1 MNKSERQAALTRIIN
16 QKPIATQEELL
27 AALKAAGI
35 DATQATISR
44 DIREMKIVKSQ
55 DATGTLRYT
64 IFRGSSESQL
74 ERLGRS
80 IREVGLSITRV
91 HFMNVIKTLPS
102 NGNLLAAIIDDI
114 GFEQVVGTIAGHDTI
129 VVRSRQNGLKRLI
142 GKPSIRNHLATSQAK
157 ELGNKVNLVKPSS
170 FRCHTIS
177 GPLLAMV
184 CAITLAQNCSKRQG
198 TGHRQRCV

>member
-35 DATQATISR
+35 DAAQATISR

-129 VVRSRQNGLKRLI
+129 VVISPDEK
-142 GKPSIRNHLATSQAK
+142 QAK
-157 ELGNKVNLVKPSS
+157 WFE
-170 FRCHTIS
+170 
-177 GPLLAMV
+177 A
-184 CAITLAQNCSKRQG
+184 AYRQAFNS
-198 TGHRQRCV
+198 

>member
-35 DATQATISR
+35 DAPQATISR

-129 VVRSRQNGLKRLI
+129 VVISPDEK
-142 GKPSIRNHLATSQAK
+142 QAK
-157 ELGNKVNLVKPSS
+157 WFE
-170 FRCHTIS
+170 
-177 GPLLAMV
+177 A
-184 CAITLAQNCSKRQG
+184 AYRQAFNS
-198 TGHRQRCV
+198 

>member
-1 MNKSERQAALTRIIN
+1 MNKNERQAALARIIN

-44 DIREMKIVKSQ
+44 DIREMKIVKAQ

-64 IFRGSSESQL
+64 IFRGSAESQL

-91 HFMNVIKTLPS
+91 QFMNVIKTLPS

-114 GFEQVVGTIAGHDTI
+114 NFDQVVGTIAGHDTI
-129 VVRSRQNGLKRLI
+129 VVISPNEK
-142 GKPSIRNHLATSQAK
+142 QAK
-157 ELGNKVNLVKPSS
+157 WFEDAYRHA
-170 FRCHTIS
+170 FDR
-177 GPLLAMV
+177 
-184 CAITLAQNCSKRQG
+184 
-198 TGHRQRCV
+198 

>member
-114 GFEQVVGTIAGHDTI
+114 GLSKLSAPSLVMT
-129 VVRSRQNGLKRLI
+129 RL
-142 GKPSIRNHLATSQAK
+142 S
-157 ELGNKVNLVKPSS
+157 
-170 FRCHTIS
+170 
-177 GPLLAMV
+177 
-184 CAITLAQNCSKRQG
+184 
-198 TGHRQRCV
+198 

>member
-102 NGNLLAAIIDDI
+102 NGNLSAPSL
-114 GFEQVVGTIAGHDTI
+114 VMT
-129 VVRSRQNGLKRLI
+129 RL
-142 GKPSIRNHLATSQAK
+142 S
-157 ELGNKVNLVKPSS
+157 
-170 FRCHTIS
+170 
-177 GPLLAMV
+177 
-184 CAITLAQNCSKRQG
+184 
-198 TGHRQRCV
+198 

>member
-129 VVRSRQNGLKRLI
+129 VVISPDEK
-142 GKPSIRNHLATSQAK
+142 QAK
-157 ELGNKVNLVKPSS
+157 WFE
-170 FRCHTIS
+170 
-177 GPLLAMV
+177 A
-184 CAITLAQNCSKRQG
+184 AYRQDFNS
-198 TGHRQRCV
+198 

>member
-129 VVRSRQNGLKRLI
+129 VVISPDEK
-142 GKPSIRNHLATSQAK
+142 QAK
-157 ELGNKVNLVKPSS
+157 WFE
-170 FRCHTIS
+170 
-177 GPLLAMV
+177 A
-184 CAITLAQNCSKRQG
+184 AYRQAG
-198 TGHRQRCV
+198 QQGQPCQTQLFSLSHN

>member
-1 MNKSERQAALTRIIN
+1 MNKNERQAALARTIN

-44 DIREMKIVKSQ
+44 DIREMKIVKAQ

-64 IFRGSSESQL
+64 IFRGSAESQL

-91 HFMNVIKTLPS
+91 QFMNVIKTLPS

-114 GFEQVVGTIAGHDTI
+114 DFDQVVGTIAGHDTI
-129 VVRSRQNGLKRLI
+129 VVISPDER
-142 GKPSIRNHLATSQAK
+142 QAK
-157 ELGNKVNLVKPSS
+157 WFEEAYRHA
-170 FRCHTIS
+170 FDR
-177 GPLLAMV
+177 
-184 CAITLAQNCSKRQG
+184 
-198 TGHRQRCV
+198 

>member
-91 HFMNVIKTLPS
+91 HFMNVIKRYRAMAIYWQRLLMTSVLSKLSAPS
-102 NGNLLAAIIDDI
+102 L
-114 GFEQVVGTIAGHDTI
+114 VMT
-129 VVRSRQNGLKRLI
+129 RL
-142 GKPSIRNHLATSQAK
+142 S
-157 ELGNKVNLVKPSS
+157 
-170 FRCHTIS
+170 
-177 GPLLAMV
+177 
-184 CAITLAQNCSKRQG
+184 
-198 TGHRQRCV
+198 

>member
-74 ERLGRS
+74 GRS

-129 VVRSRQNGLKRLI
+129 VVISPDEK
-142 GKPSIRNHLATSQAK
+142 QAK
-157 ELGNKVNLVKPSS
+157 WFE
-170 FRCHTIS
+170 
-177 GPLLAMV
+177 A
-184 CAITLAQNCSKRQG
+184 AYRQAFNS
-198 TGHRQRCV
+198 

>member
-1 MNKSERQAALTRIIN
+1 MNKNERQAALARIIN

-44 DIREMKIVKSQ
+44 DIREMKIVKAQ

-64 IFRGSSESQL
+64 IFRGSAESQL

-91 HFMNVIKTLPS
+91 QFMNVIKTLPS

-114 GFEQVVGTIAGHDTI
+114 DFDQVVGTIAGHDTI
-129 VVRSRQNGLKRLI
+129 VVIS
-142 GKPSIRNHLATSQAK
+142 PDEEQAK
-157 ELGNKVNLVKPSS
+157 WFEEAYRHA
-170 FRCHTIS
+170 FER
-177 GPLLAMV
+177 
-184 CAITLAQNCSKRQG
+184 
-198 TGHRQRCV
+198 

>member
-1 MNKSERQAALTRIIN
+1 MNKNERQAALARIIN

-27 AALKAAGI
+27 AALKAVGI

-44 DIREMKIVKSQ
+44 DIREMKIVKAQ

-64 IFRGSSESQL
+64 IFRGSAESQL

-91 HFMNVIKTLPS
+91 QFMNVIKTLPS

-114 GFEQVVGTIAGHDTI
+114 NFDQVVGTIAGHDTI
-129 VVRSRQNGLKRLI
+129 VVISPNEK
-142 GKPSIRNHLATSQAK
+142 QAK
-157 ELGNKVNLVKPSS
+157 WFEDAYRHA
-170 FRCHTIS
+170 FDR
-177 GPLLAMV
+177 
-184 CAITLAQNCSKRQG
+184 
-198 TGHRQRCV
+198 

>member
-129 VVRSRQNGLKRLI
+129 VVISPDEK
-142 GKPSIRNHLATSQAK
+142 QAK
-157 ELGNKVNLVKPSS
+157 WFEAAN
-170 FRCHTIS
+170 
-177 GPLLAMV
+177 
-184 CAITLAQNCSKRQG
+184 RQAFNS
-198 TGHRQRCV
+198 

>member
-1 MNKSERQAALTRIIN
+1 MNKSERQAALARIIN

-44 DIREMKIVKSQ
+44 DIREMQIVKAQ

-64 IFRGSSESQL
+64 IFRGSEESQL

-80 IREVGLSITRV
+80 IREVGLTITRV
-91 HFMNVIKTLPS
+91 QFLNVIKTLPS

-114 GFEQVVGTIAGHDTI
+114 DFDQVVGTIAGHDTI
-129 VVRSRQNGLKRLI
+129 VVISPDEK
-142 GKPSIRNHLATSQAK
+142 QAK
-157 ELGNKVNLVKPSS
+157 WFEEAYRHA
-170 FRCHTIS
+170 FDR
-177 GPLLAMV
+177 
-184 CAITLAQNCSKRQG
+184 
-198 TGHRQRCV
+198 